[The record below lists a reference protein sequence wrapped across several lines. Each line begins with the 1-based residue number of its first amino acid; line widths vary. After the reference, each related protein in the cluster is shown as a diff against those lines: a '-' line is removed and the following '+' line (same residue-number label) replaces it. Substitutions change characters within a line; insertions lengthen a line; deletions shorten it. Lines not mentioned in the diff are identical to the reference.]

1 MIPGG
6 RADQREDIVPI
17 FEFVCGKCGHRFE
30 ELVPSSYQEVECPAC
45 GSLDTQKQISSF
57 SSISGSGWKSGGAG
71 CSSGG
76 G

>member
-1 MIPGG
+1 MITGC
-6 RADQREDIVPI
+6 RADQQEDMVPI
-17 FEFVCGKCGHRFE
+17 FEFVCGKCGNRFE

-45 GSLDTQKQISSF
+45 GSLDTQKQISPF
-57 SSISGSGWKSGGAG
+57 SSISGWKSGGAG